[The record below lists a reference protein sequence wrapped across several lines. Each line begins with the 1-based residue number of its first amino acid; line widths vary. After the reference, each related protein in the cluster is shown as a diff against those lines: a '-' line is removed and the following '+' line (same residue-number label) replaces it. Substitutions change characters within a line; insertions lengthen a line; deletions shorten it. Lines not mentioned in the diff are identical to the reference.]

1 MTIKTVAVLGAGA
14 VGSYVIWGLSQNKA
28 LDIELGVIAQ
38 DDRAKRLKSQG
49 CMINNENY
57 RPKVWEPKEAKEKGI
72 DLLIVSLKYGA
83 LPGAIDSIKEAV
95 SDNTI
100 VMSLMNGVDSE
111 EIIADAIGKEHI
123 MYSLIK
129 VASHKEGNGY
139 FFNPETTVGIIFGE
153 LNALFDSE
161 RINAIRELFE
171 KSELNF
177 RVTENIR
184 EEMWSKFRLNVCN
197 NLPQAILG
205 AGVGCYRDS
214 VHMQVISDGLR
225 HELEEIALAK
235 GIDMSKIDATSN
247 RGSAVPPSARYST
260 LQDIDAKRH
269 TEIDM
274 FSGALIRMGKE
285 LGIPTPYNEYTYH
298 MIKAIEEK
306 NDGLFDYNGENEE
319 LTYAR

>member
-57 RPKVWEPKEAKEKGI
+57 RPKVWEPKEAREKGI

-83 LPGAIDSIKEAV
+83 LPGAIESIKEAV

-153 LNALFDSE
+153 LNAPL
-161 RINAIRELFE
+161 
-171 KSELNF
+171 
-177 RVTENIR
+177 T
-184 EEMWSKFRLNVCN
+184 
-197 NLPQAILG
+197 
-205 AGVGCYRDS
+205 
-214 VHMQVISDGLR
+214 
-225 HELEEIALAK
+225 AK
-235 GIDMSKIDATSN
+235 
-247 RGSAVPPSARYST
+247 
-260 LQDIDAKRH
+260 
-269 TEIDM
+269 E
-274 FSGALIRMGKE
+274 
-285 LGIPTPYNEYTYH
+285 
-298 MIKAIEEK
+298 
-306 NDGLFDYNGENEE
+306 
-319 LTYAR
+319 